1 MVTGSASG
9 IGAACAVRLAE
20 EGAAVVLADVRPAD
34 DVAARI
40 ASAGGRATAVVAD
53 VARAD
58 DWARIAATARD
69 TFGPV
74 GVLVSNAYTVE
85 VTAAGEMT
93 PASWERQIAVNLTGT
108 FLGVRTLLVD
118 LLADDGSVV
127 VVSSVHALV
136 GLPGHPAYAA
146 AKGGLVALA
155 RQLAVEYGPALR
167 VNTVLPGPV
176 LTAAWDRVSEVDRA
190 RSVAETV
197 AGRFGTPAEVA
208 AAVAFLASPEA
219 AFITGASLVVDGGW
233 TAVKSSA

>member
-1 MVTGSASG
+1 MVTGAASG
-9 IGAACAVRLAE
+9 IGAATAVRLAS
-20 EGAAVVLADVRPAD
+20 EGAAVVLADVRPAS

-40 ASAGGRATAVVAD
+40 AASGRAEVVVAD
-53 VARAD
+53 VSREE
-58 DWARIAATARD
+58 DWATIAATAREK
-69 TFGPV
+69 FGPV
-74 GVLVSNAYTVE
+74 GVLVSNAYTVD
-85 VTAAGEMT
+85 VTPAGEMT

-108 FLGVRTLLVD
+108 FLGVRELLPD
-118 LLADDGSVV
+118 LVKNDGSVV

-167 VNTVLPGPV
+167 VNTVLPGPI
-176 LTAAWDRVSEVDRA
+176 LTAAWDRVSEEDRA
-190 RSVAETV
+190 RSIAETV
-197 AGRFGTPAEVA
+197 AGRFGTPGEVA

-219 AFITGASLVVDGGW
+219 AFVTGASLVVDGGW